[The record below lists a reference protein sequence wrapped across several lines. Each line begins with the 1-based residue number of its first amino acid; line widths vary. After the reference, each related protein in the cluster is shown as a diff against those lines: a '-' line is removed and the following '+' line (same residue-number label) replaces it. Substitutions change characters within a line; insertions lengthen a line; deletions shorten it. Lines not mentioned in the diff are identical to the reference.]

1 MDTLSDILDDGTLNE
16 LKKIAIQNGCSVNDC
31 VLSAVKEYIANY
43 QDDYSMQP
51 AAMNNLERSFFFS
64 AGE

>member
-16 LKKIAIQNGCSVNDC
+16 LKKIAMQNGCSVNDC

>member
-16 LKKIAIQNGCSVNDC
+16 LKKIAMQNGCSVNDC

-64 AGE
+64 AGD

>member
-16 LKKIAIQNGCSVNDC
+16 LKKIAMQNECSVNDC

>member
-16 LKKIAIQNGCSVNDC
+16 LKKIAMQNGCSVNDC
-31 VLSAVKEYIANY
+31 VLSAIKEYIANY

>member
-16 LKKIAIQNGCSVNDC
+16 LKKIAMQNGCSVEDC
-31 VLSAVKEYIANY
+31 ILSAVKEYIANY

>member
-1 MDTLSDILDDGTLNE
+1 MNNLANILDDRTLNE
-16 LKKIAIQNGCSVNDC
+16 LKKIALQNGCSVDEC
-31 VLSAVKEYIANY
+31 ILSAVKEYIANY

>member
-16 LKKIAIQNGCSVNDC
+16 LKKIALQNGCSVEDC

>member
-16 LKKIAIQNGCSVNDC
+16 LKKIAMQNGCSVNDC

-43 QDDYSMQP
+43 QYDYSMQP

>member
-16 LKKIAIQNGCSVNDC
+16 LKKIAMQNGCSVNDC
-31 VLSAVKEYIANY
+31 VLSAVKEYIVNY

>member
-16 LKKIAIQNGCSVNDC
+16 LKKIAMQNGCSVNDC

-51 AAMNNLERSFFFS
+51 AAMNNLARSFFFS

>member
-16 LKKIAIQNGCSVNDC
+16 LKKIAMQNGCSVNDC
-31 VLSAVKEYIANY
+31 VLSAVREYIANY